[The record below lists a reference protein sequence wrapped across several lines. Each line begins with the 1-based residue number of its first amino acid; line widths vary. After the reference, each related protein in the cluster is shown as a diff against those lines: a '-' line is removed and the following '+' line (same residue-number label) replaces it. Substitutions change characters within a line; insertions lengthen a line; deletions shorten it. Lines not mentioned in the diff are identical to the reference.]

1 MKAAII
7 TISTAAARGERE
19 DLSGERLAAR
29 ATEAGAEVVA
39 REVIAD
45 DRAQIEELLRRHA
58 TPEAGIELILTTG
71 GTGLTPD
78 DLTPEATRAV
88 IDREAPGLA
97 EAMRAESLRHTPMG
111 MLSRGVSGIAGRT
124 LIVNFPGSPKSIDE
138 LFGVI
143 APVLNHAAASLRREP
158 GGHVSHSR

>member
-1 MKAAII
+1 
-7 TISTAAARGERE
+7 
-19 DLSGERLAAR
+19 
-29 ATEAGAEVVA
+29 
-39 REVIAD
+39 
-45 DRAQIEELLRRHA
+45 
-58 TPEAGIELILTTG
+58 
-71 GTGLTPD
+71 
-78 DLTPEATRAV
+78 
-88 IDREAPGLA
+88 
-97 EAMRAESLRHTPMG
+97 

>member
-1 MKAAII
+1 
-7 TISTAAARGERE
+7 
-19 DLSGERLAAR
+19 
-29 ATEAGAEVVA
+29 
-39 REVIAD
+39 
-45 DRAQIEELLRRHA
+45 
-58 TPEAGIELILTTG
+58 
-71 GTGLTPD
+71 
-78 DLTPEATRAV
+78 
-88 IDREAPGLA
+88 
-97 EAMRAESLRHTPMG
+97 MG